1 MAKNPDIFYKE
12 NRLKTLRAF
21 CKTVETGNIS
31 AAAEKLFLSQPTVSL
46 QIKALEKELGAK
58 LFDRHGPRI
67 DLTPEGQVLYEL
79 ARPLIEDFE
88 RLDEKFH
95 AQFERLEGGELHIAA
110 GETVILH
117 MLPEHVRRFS
127 ETYPRVQITLHNVTG
142 RAGMEKLQAGEADF
156 AVGSMQR
163 SHEDFFYRPILTY
176 DLMLIMPPDH
186 PLAGKDGI
194 SLEDIAQY
202 GLILP
207 PRHLSTWKM
216 VRKVFRD
223 NGLEMKVALETGGWE
238 VVKKY
243 VKLGMGISIV
253 SGLALEGE
261 DQLVKVPLRRY
272 FRPRSY
278 GIIIRKGRYLSRQ
291 AKLFIGMIDPRF
303 LADVRRRERLAG
315 GGE

>member
-67 DLTPEGQVLYEL
+67 ELTPEGQVLYEL
-79 ARPLIEDFE
+79 AQPLIEDFE

-127 ETYPRVQITLHNVTG
+127 ETYPRVRITLHNVTG

-156 AVGSMQR
+156 AVGSMQQG
-163 SHEDFFYRPILTY
+163 HEDFFYRPILTY

-216 VRKVFRD
+216 VHKVFRD

-261 DQLVKVPLRRY
+261 DQLVKVPLRR
-272 FRPRSY
+272 FFKPRSY

-303 LADVRRRERLAG
+303 LADVQRRERLADG
-315 GGE
+315 K

>member
-67 DLTPEGQVLYEL
+67 ELTPEGQVLYEL
-79 ARPLIEDFE
+79 AQPLIEDFE

-127 ETYPRVQITLHNVTG
+127 ETYPRVRITLHNVTG

-156 AVGSMQR
+156 AVGSMQQG
-163 SHEDFFYRPILTY
+163 HEDFFYRPILTY

-216 VRKVFRD
+216 VHKVFRD

-261 DQLVKVPLRRY
+261 DQLVKVPLRR
-272 FRPRSY
+272 FFKPRSY

-303 LADVRRRERLAG
+303 LADVQRRERLAG
-315 GGE
+315 GE

>member
-1 MAKNPDIFYKE
+1 MAKNPDVIYKE

-21 CKTVETGNIS
+21 CRTVETGNIS
-31 AAAEKLFLSQPTVSL
+31 AAAEKLLLSQPTVSL
-46 QIKALEKELGAK
+46 QIKALEKELGAR
-58 LFDRHGPRI
+58 LFERHGPKI

-110 GETVILH
+110 CETVILH
-117 MLPEHVRRFS
+117 MLPETVKRFR
-127 ETYPRVQITLHNVTG
+127 ETYPRIALTLHNVTG
-142 RAGMEKLQAGEADF
+142 RAGMEKLIAGEADF
-156 AVGSMQR
+156 AVGSM
-163 SHEDFFYRPILTY
+163 SGEHEDFFYRPIVTH
-176 DLMLIMPPDH
+176 DMMLITPPDH
-186 PLAGKDGI
+186 PLAAREGV

-216 VRKVFRD
+216 VRDRFRE
-223 NGLEMKVALETGGWE
+223 NGLKMKVALETGGWE

-243 VKLGMGISIV
+243 VRLGMGVSIV

-261 DQLVKVPLRRY
+261 DQLVKIPLRRF

-278 GIIIRKGRYLSRQ
+278 GVIIRKGKYLSRQ
-291 AKLFIGMIDPRF
+291 AKIFIAMIDPRF
-303 LADVRRRERLAG
+303 LADVERRQRLAEG
-315 GGE
+315 

>member
-1 MAKNPDIFYKE
+1 MAKGSDVIYKE

-31 AAAEKLFLSQPTVSL
+31 AAAEKLLLSQPTVSL

-58 LFDRHGPRI
+58 LFERHGPRI
-67 DLTPEGQVLYEL
+67 ELTPEGQVLYEL
-79 ARPLIEDFE
+79 AQPLIEDFE

-117 MLPEHVRRFS
+117 MLPEAVRRFR
-127 ETYPRVQITLHNVTG
+127 ETYPRVRVTLHNVTG
-142 RAGMEKLQAGEADF
+142 RAGMEKLISGEADF
-156 AVGSMQR
+156 AVGSMQGT
-163 SHEDFFYRPILTY
+163 HDDFFYRPIATH
-176 DLMLIMPPDH
+176 DMMLITPPDH
-186 PLAGKDGI
+186 PLAAKDGVT
-194 SLEDIAQY
+194 LEDVAQY

-216 VRKVFRD
+216 VRDTFRRQ
-223 NGLEMKVALETGGWE
+223 GLRMKVALETGGWE
-238 VVKKY
+238 VVKTY

-253 SGLALEGE
+253 SGLALGGE
-261 DQLVKVPLRRY
+261 EQLVKIPLRRH

-278 GIIIRKGRYLSRQ
+278 GVIIRRGRYLSRQ
-291 AKLFIGMIDPRF
+291 ARIFISMIDPRF
-303 LADVRRRERLAG
+303 LADVERRQKLE
-315 GGE
+315 ES

>member
-58 LFDRHGPRI
+58 LFERQGPRI
-67 DLTPEGQVLYEL
+67 RLTPEGEIFYDL
-79 ARPLIEDFE
+79 ARPLVEDFE

-95 AQFERLEGGELHIAA
+95 AQFERLEDGELHIAA

-117 MLPEHVRRFS
+117 MLPAQVRRFS
-127 ETYPRVQITLHNVTG
+127 ETYPRIRVTLHNVTG
-142 RAGMEKLQAGEADF
+142 RAGMALLQSGEADF
-156 AVGSMQR
+156 AVGSM
-163 SHEDFFYRPILTY
+163 HETHRDYFYRPITTY
-176 DLMLIMPPDH
+176 DLMLIAPPDH
-186 PLAGKDGI
+186 PLAGREGV

-207 PRHLSTWKM
+207 PRRLSTWKM
-216 VRKVFRD
+216 VEEVFRAR
-223 NGLEMKVALETGGWE
+223 GLELKVALETGGWE

-243 VKLGMGISIV
+243 VRLGMGVSIV

-261 DQLVKVPLRRY
+261 EQLVKIPLRRF

-278 GIIIRKGRYLSRQ
+278 GVIVRRSKYLSRQ
-291 AKLFIGMIDPRF
+291 ARLFIGMIDPRF
-303 LADVRRRERLAG
+303 LADMERREKLAG
-315 GGE
+315 EG

>member
-1 MAKNPDIFYKE
+1 MAKNPDVFYKE

-67 DLTPEGQVLYEL
+67 ELTPEGQVLYEL

-156 AVGSMQR
+156 AVGSMQQ

-194 SLEDIAQY
+194 SLEDIAQF

-216 VRKVFRD
+216 VRKVFHD

-303 LADVRRRERLAG
+303 LADVQRRERLAG
-315 GGE
+315 GE

>member
-1 MAKNPDIFYKE
+1 MAKNPDVFYKE

-46 QIKALEKELGAK
+46 QIKALEKELDAK

-67 DLTPEGQVLYEL
+67 ELTPEGQVLYEL

-117 MLPEHVRRFS
+117 MLPKHVRRFS

-156 AVGSMQR
+156 AVGSMQQ
-163 SHEDFFYRPILTY
+163 SHEDFCYRPILTY

-303 LADVRRRERLAG
+303 LADVQRRERLAG
-315 GGE
+315 GE